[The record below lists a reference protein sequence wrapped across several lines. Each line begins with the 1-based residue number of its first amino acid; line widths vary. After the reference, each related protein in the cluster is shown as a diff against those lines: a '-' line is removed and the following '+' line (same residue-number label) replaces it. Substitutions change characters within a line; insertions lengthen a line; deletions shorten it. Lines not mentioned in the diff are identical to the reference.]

1 MINEMDGC
9 SEYSATSPG
18 SGSIN
23 YSTPQSSG
31 PSTPESLTRTK
42 AIYTGQFG
50 NTIRTHL
57 SPRAPNQIPSPQI
70 RQLQTRGQ
78 IRPHVQLPRGPPFV
92 QGQPVA
98 NRPLERNPLHLHHQT
113 RVPPGFHLHPQQQ
126 TRAPPSNFHQQQ
138 HTRTGSQHN
147 VSPVQTPK
155 SADAHP
161 RLHSDNK
168 VKRHRDPSSYSDY
181 QQRTRAQPG
190 EQAQREKLGARF
202 RERQA
207 EARNRANR
215 ARAEKEFEV
224 AKSFEDDDIFIPKIK
239 Y

>member
-1 MINEMDGC
+1 MTNEMDRF

-42 AIYTGQFG
+42 GIYTGEFG

-57 SPRAPNQIPSPQI
+57 SPRAPNQVPS
-70 RQLQTRGQ
+70 QTRGQ
-78 IRPHVQLPRGPPFV
+78 IRPHVQLPRGPPWV

-98 NRPLERNPLHLHHQT
+98 NRQLERNPLHLHHQT
-113 RVPPGFHLHPQQQ
+113 RVPPGFNLQHQQQ
-126 TRAPPSNFHQQQ
+126 TRAPPSHFHHQQ
-138 HTRTGSQHN
+138 HTRAGSQHN
-147 VSPVQTPK
+147 VSPVQTQK
-155 SADAHP
+155 AADAHP

-168 VKRHRDPSSYSDY
+168 VKRQRDPSSYSDY

-190 EQAQREKLGARF
+190 EQTQREQLGARF
-202 RERQA
+202 KERQV